1 MTSVHTAST
10 TVPAVDDTE
19 LGGVL
24 EDTAGV
30 HPGID
35 LIRDGIQLLATSR
48 LTVDQTQVV
57 LATLAGSPDSTDL
70 LAALGLLVARLTDT
84 DTNPAIRSL
93 DLAAQKTAQH
103 QGELTAH
110 NLLDPDLRNTT
121 SEACAALDG

>member
-57 LATLAGSPDSTDL
+57 LAALAGSPDSTDL
-70 LAALGLLVARLTDT
+70 LAAIGLLVARLTDT

-110 NLLDPDLRNTT
+110 NLLSPDLRNTT